1 MTLSAYFA
9 AAAEHQ
15 QLAWMSDTILE
26 VLVDSA
32 VSDGQVLIMRSA
44 TARGNAVPVHVH
56 QREDEIF
63 LLLNGALTVWVGDQ
77 RRELSDGGV
86 AFLPKGI
93 PHTYFV
99 TSQTA
104 VILEVIAPGGL
115 ERAFREAGWIYTP
128 RRLRAGP
135 ARPMQWPRPW
145 PSWAAQSW
153 DHRPAV
159 PGIIPYLRKASHETR
174 LRRPPIAV

>member
-9 AAAEHQ
+9 SSGEHQ
-15 QLAWMSDTILE
+15 KLAWIGGSILE

-32 VSDGQVLIMRSA
+32 VSDGQVLIMRSD

-63 LLLNGALTVWVGDQ
+63 LLLSGALTVWAGDQ
-77 RRELSDGGV
+77 RRELAEGAV
-86 AFLPKGI
+86 AVLPKGV

-104 VILEVIAPGGL
+104 AILEVIAPGGL
-115 ERAFREAGWIYTP
+115 EQAFREAGWDLRTAPPDGWACTP
-128 RRLRAGP
+128 DMVAAAMAKVGCTILGPPPKNARDNPIRARNQP
-135 ARPMQWPRPW
+135 
-145 PSWAAQSW
+145 
-153 DHRPAV
+153 
-159 PGIIPYLRKASHETR
+159 
-174 LRRPPIAV
+174 

>member
-1 MTLSAYFA
+1 M
-9 AAAEHQ
+9 
-15 QLAWMSDTILE
+15 
-26 VLVDSA
+26 DSA

-56 QREDEIF
+56 QGEDEIF
-63 LLLNGALTVWVGDQ
+63 LLLNGALTVWAGDQ

-104 VILEVIAPGGL
+104 VILEVILLAAWNEPSGKQ
-115 ERAFREAGWIYTP
+115 AGICTP
-128 RRLRAGP
+128 RRLRAGL
-135 ARPMQWPRPW
+135 ARPMQWSRPW

-159 PGIIPYLRKASHETR
+159 PGIIPFLRKASHEPR

>member
-9 AAAEHQ
+9 TAARHQ
-15 QLAWMSDTILE
+15 QLAWMNDTILE

-32 VSDGQVLIMRSA
+32 VSDGQVLIMRSD

-63 LLLNGALTVWVGDQ
+63 LLLDGALTVWAGDQ

-93 PHTYFV
+93 PHTYLV

-115 ERAFREAGWIYTP
+115 EQAFREAGWDLRTP
-128 RRLRAGP
+128 APEGWACTPDAVVTAMAKVGCTILGPPPSSAGDNP
-135 ARPMQWPRPW
+135 IPT
-145 PSWAAQSW
+145 QSQ
-153 DHRPAV
+153 
-159 PGIIPYLRKASHETR
+159 S
-174 LRRPPIAV
+174 